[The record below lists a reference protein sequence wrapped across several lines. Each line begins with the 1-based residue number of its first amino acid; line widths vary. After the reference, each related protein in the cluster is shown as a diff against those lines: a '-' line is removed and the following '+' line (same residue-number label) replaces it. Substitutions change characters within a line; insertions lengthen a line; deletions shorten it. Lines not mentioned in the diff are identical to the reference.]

1 MQVTC
6 PNCDRKNLID
16 TAFLSGAPFQIFCA
30 RCGSPFRISL
40 VCEKALT
47 LQCAAPRDEL
57 DDVLALPIEAT
68 RDSSSLSTRGLTASE
83 PTCVVLDL
91 DDAGEALR
99 RAQAS
104 AFTAEDKYRLGA
116 RLLNL
121 SPLRLLL
128 AGCAFVVLVGFCDL
142 LLASPASTTNDATL
156 ASLQN
161 QATNRATITRRVEPS
176 NNNDDDSLAEESDAQ
191 AQTPVESADAKP
203 AAVSDER
210 APQADSHVASDPAL
224 VADQVADAQPASN
237 AVEVSLAS
245 ARQEIESGASANDQS
260 ATKLTIQL
268 ASYRTEEEAQKLA
281 QKLQE
286 AGFEARVVT
295 EQNSKRPW
303 YCVQTKNFDTRE
315 DAEQYLA
322 GLRAKSFGAS
332 YTVREIN

>member
-16 TAFLSGAPFQIFCA
+16 TASLSDAPSQIFCA
-30 RCGSPFRISL
+30 RCGTPFRISL
-40 VCEKALT
+40 VCEKT
-47 LQCAAPRDEL
+47 STPRHAAPRDEF
-57 DDVLALPIEAT
+57 DDVLALSIDAPHDPSAFAT
-68 RDSSSLSTRGLTASE
+68 RGVTASE
-83 PTCVVLDL
+83 PACVVLDL
-91 DDAGEALR
+91 EDAGEALR

-128 AGCAFVVLVGFCDL
+128 AGCAFVVLVAFCDL
-142 LLASPASTTNDATL
+142 LLASPASTTHDATL

-161 QATNRATITRRVEPS
+161 QATNRAAARRVEPS
-176 NNNDDDSLAEESDAQ
+176 NDNDDSLAEESDAQ

-203 AAVSDER
+203 AAVSDAR

-224 VADQVADAQPASN
+224 VADPVADAQPASN

-245 ARQEIESGASANDQS
+245 ARQEIKSGASADDQPT
-260 ATKLTIQL
+260 AKLTIQL

-281 QKLQE
+281 QKLQA
-286 AGFEARVVT
+286 AGFEARVVA

-303 YCVQTKNFDTRE
+303 YCVQTRVFDTRE

-322 GLRAKSFGAS
+322 GLRAKSFAAS
-332 YTVREIN
+332 YTVREVQ

>member
-1 MQVTC
+1 
-6 PNCDRKNLID
+6 
-16 TAFLSGAPFQIFCA
+16 
-30 RCGSPFRISL
+30 
-40 VCEKALT
+40 
-47 LQCAAPRDEL
+47 
-57 DDVLALPIEAT
+57 
-68 RDSSSLSTRGLTASE
+68 
-83 PTCVVLDL
+83 VLDL

-128 AGCAFVVLVGFCDL
+128 AGCAFVVLVAFCDL

-156 ASLQN
+156 SSLQN
-161 QATNRATITRRVEPS
+161 QATNRAATRRVEPS
-176 NNNDDDSLAEESDAQ
+176 NNNDDDSLAEESDTQ

-203 AAVSDER
+203 AAVSDAR

-224 VADQVADAQPASN
+224 VADPVADAQPASN

-245 ARQEIESGASANDQS
+245 ARQEIKSGASADDQPT
-260 ATKLTIQL
+260 AKLTIQL

-281 QKLQE
+281 QKLQA
-286 AGFEARVVT
+286 AGFEARVVA
-295 EQNSKRPW
+295 EQNSTRPW
-303 YCVQTKNFDTRE
+303 YCVQTKDFDTRE

-322 GLRAKSFGAS
+322 SLRAKSFGAS
-332 YTVREIN
+332 YTVREVQ

>member
-6 PNCDRKNLID
+6 PNCERKNLID
-16 TAFLSGAPFQIFCA
+16 TAFLSDAPVQIFCA

-40 VCEKALT
+40 VCEKAST
-47 LQCAAPRDEL
+47 LQYAAPRDEF
-57 DDVLALPIEAT
+57 DDVLALSIEPP
-68 RDSSSLSTRGLTASE
+68 RDSSALSTRGVTASE

-91 DDAGEALR
+91 DNAGEALR

-104 AFTAEDKYRLGA
+104 AFTAEDKYHLGA

-128 AGCAFVVLVGFCDL
+128 AGCAFVVLVAFCDL
-142 LLASPASTTNDATL
+142 LLASPASTTHDATL
-156 ASLQN
+156 SSLQN
-161 QATNRATITRRVEPS
+161 QATNRAASRRVEPS
-176 NNNDDDSLAEESDAQ
+176 NNNDDDSLAEESDTQ

-203 AAVSDER
+203 AAVSDAR
-210 APQADSHVASDPAL
+210 APQTDSHVASDPAL
-224 VADQVADAQPASN
+224 VADPVADAQPASN

-245 ARQEIESGASANDQS
+245 ARQEIKSGVS
-260 ATKLTIQL
+260 ATDPMPAKLTIQL

-281 QKLQE
+281 QKLQA
-286 AGFEARVVT
+286 AGFEARVVA
-295 EQNSKRPW
+295 EQNSTRPW
-303 YCVQTKNFDTRE
+303 YCVQTKDFDTRE

-332 YTVREIN
+332 YTVREVQ